1 MGNELSPAEIA
12 ELFGMK
18 KRLKQMKR
26 KSAPSMGH
34 CAFIPKQL
42 KSPVIYLE
50 SRDWKENQ
58 FPTLFVGSIA
68 VNYTEEMWETDV
80 KRWETFL
87 HDDKSPSGKIKLQP
101 IADSPQVLDS
111 IDAIEKIE
119 QARVVLKN
127 YSIHS
132 LRIVVIGMQHSD
144 FLFDAIEYL
153 LNEWKGPKEE
163 KLIEHV
169 EFLTAGDT
177 DKHKI
182 ERFAKWLCLSGACKN
197 LTFVNTQEY
206 HPFGSLRLEF
216 KN

>member
-1 MGNELSPAEIA
+1 
-12 ELFGMK
+12 
-18 KRLKQMKR
+18 
-26 KSAPSMGH
+26 
-34 CAFIPKQL
+34 
-42 KSPVIYLE
+42 
-50 SRDWKENQ
+50 
-58 FPTLFVGSIA
+58 
-68 VNYTEEMWETDV
+68 
-80 KRWETFL
+80 
-87 HDDKSPSGKIKLQP
+87 
-101 IADSPQVLDS
+101 
-111 IDAIEKIE
+111 
-119 QARVVLKN
+119 
-127 YSIHS
+127 
-132 LRIVVIGMQHSD
+132 MQHSD